1 MFLDFFV
8 IFYLLIIGK
17 QYYKYVCVEGVIC
30 DGVNVVSYLYVLQV
44 YGWVVLI
51 VKDVL
56 VQQLFKEDFFK
67 FNVNV
72 VCFFFVD
79 LSIMKVFLGFLG
91 YLCKIYRKRSKISI
105 NRFFFIESDEYKFE
119 RSISNED
126 IFSSF
131 KNDVDNYENKVVFSD
146 VKFLISINYV

>member
-1 MFLDFFV
+1 M
-8 IFYLLIIGK
+8 
-17 QYYKYVCVEGVIC
+17 
-30 DGVNVVSYLYVLQV
+30 
-44 YGWVVLI
+44 
-51 VKDVL
+51 
-56 VQQLFKEDFFK
+56 
-67 FNVNV
+67 
-72 VCFFFVD
+72 VCFFRVD
-79 LSIMKVFLGFLG
+79 LRIMKVFLGFLG

-131 KNDVDNYENKVVFSD
+131 KNDVDNYENKVVFLD